1 MNKKLFVILFTCF
14 LSILKVNAQ
23 DFNFLQEPIP
33 TELKQNANA
42 VVRLEATTI
51 NLNGIANMEIT
62 YNRVVTVFNKEGNKL
77 VKAYVGYDDS
87 RKITS
92 IQANVYNYLGNKI
105 KKVKP
110 KEFKDVS
117 ATDGGTLY
125 SDSRIQY
132 FEFTPTQY
140 PYTVHFSYTLKTP
153 ITVFIPSWTPV
164 TSYYESVEKSTY
176 TINNNTDT
184 ELFFKNKNFEG
195 YTIDTTSN
203 STKTS
208 YKITNLKALKRE
220 YLSPSIHKVTPVVL
234 VAPKKFN
241 ANGVRGEASNWQE
254 YGIWMHEKILS
265 GRNKLTPET
274 ITLVKKLTQGIE
286 DPLEKAKTIYKYVQD
301 NTRYISVQVGIG
313 GYQPISA
320 FQVDKVKY
328 GDCKGLTNYTQ
339 ALLEVVGVPSYY
351 THVESGRK
359 KENMEQ
365 DFASLSQGD
374 HVILNIPYQGKDY
387 WLDCTSQLHPFNFV
401 GDFTDDRDVLVITP
415 KGGILKRTPK
425 YLDSVNLRT
434 TTGKIKLS
442 QDGSIQGNL
451 QLSSKGIVYDNRFF
465 LERLSE
471 EDYTKQYKYYWDY
484 INNLHINNASFQN
497 IKDSVL
503 FKENLDIEAQSY
515 GVLSGKRMLVA
526 PNIFDKEVSVPDRY
540 RNRLLDF
547 EIQRGSLQE
556 TAFEIQIPEGYQ
568 IEAIP
573 DNLNAESKY
582 GTYTA
587 SVAVKNNTIYYK
599 RSYLQKHGN
608 YSKTEYK
615 AYRDFKRKVAR
626 FDNSKIVLIKTT
638 K

>member
-1 MNKKLFVILFTCF
+1 MNTILIRAFFACF
-14 LSILKVNAQ
+14 LYMICANAQ
-23 DFNFLQEPIP
+23 EQYAYLTIP
-33 TELKQNANA
+33 VDLKQNANA
-42 VVRLEATTI
+42 VVRFESTTI

-77 VKAYVGYDDS
+77 LKAYVGYDDS
-87 RKITS
+87 RKI
-92 IQANVYNYLGNKI
+92 ANIEATIYNFLGDKI

-125 SDSRIQY
+125 SDSRVRY

-140 PYTVHFSYTLKTP
+140 PYTLHFSYTLKTP

-164 TSYYESVEKSTY
+164 TSYYESVEKSSY

-184 ELFFKNKNFEG
+184 QLFFKNKNFEG
-195 YTIDTTSN
+195 YTIDSTSN
-203 STKTS
+203 GVKTS
-208 YKITNLKALKRE
+208 YEITNIKALKRE
-220 YLSPSIHKVTPVVL
+220 YLSPSIHQVTPIVL
-234 VAPKKFN
+234 VAPQKFN

-254 YGIWMHEKILS
+254 YGTWMHNKILS
-265 GRNKLTPET
+265 GRNELTPET
-274 ITLVKKLTQGIE
+274 ITLVKQLTKEIE
-286 DPLEKAKTIYKYVQD
+286 DPLEKAKAIYKYVQD

-339 ALLEVVGVPSYY
+339 ALLEVVGVTSYY
-351 THVESGRK
+351 THVEAGRR

-374 HVILNIPYQGKDY
+374 HVILNIPHQGKDY

-401 GDFTDDRDVLVITP
+401 GDFTDDRNVLVITP

-425 YLDSVNLRT
+425 YLDAVNLRST
-434 TTGKIKLS
+434 VGKIKLAPN
-442 QDGSIQGNL
+442 GSIEGNL
-451 QLSSKGIVYDNRFF
+451 ELSSKGIIYDNRFY
-465 LERLSE
+465 LERLSKGE
-471 EDYTKQYKYYWDY
+471 YIQQYKDYWDY
-484 INNLHINNASFQN
+484 VNNLHISNVSFQN
-497 IKDSVL
+497 IKDSIV
-503 FKENLDIEAQSY
+503 FKENLKVEAQSY
-515 GVLSGKRMLVA
+515 GVLSGDRMLIA
-526 PNIFDKEVSVPDRY
+526 PNIFDKEIRVPDRY

-547 EIQRGSLQE
+547 EIQRGSLHE
-556 TAFEIQIPEGYQ
+556 TAFQIIIPEGYQ

-587 SVAVKNNTIYYK
+587 SVEVKNNIIYYK
-599 RSYLQKHGN
+599 RSFLQKHGK

-626 FDNSKIVLIKTT
+626 FDNTKIVLIKTT